1 MLQGLKQYLT
11 TWAGDDKSRVD
22 VADTI
27 NRITI
32 GAVQLA
38 KEIALPT
45 LDGSESSVI
54 GENTDGDAQKV
65 LDVRADEMFMDAMK
79 GGAIRLY
86 GSEEAELPVEI
97 NKDAPLALA
106 IDPLDGSSNIETNG
120 TVGTIFSILPIG
132 KISAESTF
140 GQAGDAQLA
149 AGFVAYGPRTQ
160 MFLTLGQGTLLLQLD
175 FEHSDFVIIN
185 DNVQIEKY
193 TSEFAINVSNYR
205 HWDDGIRTYIDDC
218 FDGEEGARERNFNM
232 RWLASLVADA
242 TRIFARGGVFLYP
255 GDIRPTYK
263 EGRLRLVYEAFPLAF
278 LVEQA
283 GGCAST
289 GTVRI
294 LDLIP
299 RQLHERIPLIFGSK
313 DEIEHI
319 EKIIANP
326 SSSKGKS
333 PLFGNQ
339 GLFRR

>member
-1 MLQGLKQYLT
+1 MHQGLKQYLKS
-11 TWAGDDKSRVD
+11 WAGENASRVD

-27 NRITI
+27 NRITV
-32 GAVQLA
+32 GAIELA
-38 KEIALPT
+38 AEIAAPSA
-45 LDGSESSVI
+45 DSQSSVI

-65 LDVRADEMFMDAMK
+65 LDVRADEMFLEAMK
-79 GGAIRLY
+79 GGAVRLY
-86 GSEEAELPVEI
+86 GSEEAELPIEA
-97 NKDAPLALA
+97 NPDGPLAIA

-120 TVGTIFSILPIG
+120 TVGTIFSILPMSKFG
-132 KISAESTF
+132 PDSTF
-140 GQAGDAQLA
+140 GQNGDAQLA

-175 FEHSDFVIIN
+175 AEQNDFVVI
-185 DNVQIEKY
+185 DGDVKIEQY
-193 TSEFAINVSNYR
+193 TNEFAINVSNYR

-218 FDGEEGARERNFNM
+218 FDGEEGARGRNFNM

-255 GDIRPTYK
+255 GDIRPGYK

-283 GGCAST
+283 GGLAST

-319 EKIIANP
+319 EKVIADP
-326 SSSKGKS
+326 STGREKS

-339 GLFRR
+339 GLFRK